1 MNGPVAAARADG
13 RTLLTEVESKQLLDG
28 AGIRVTQARLATD
41 SDDAVTAAE
50 EIGFPVV
57 LKIVSPEIA
66 HKSDVGGVALNLG
79 DAGAVRA
86 AHDAMMESVR
96 RAAPGASVEGVS
108 VQQMAEPGTEVI
120 IGTTT
125 DAQFGPVMMFGLG
138 GIFVE
143 VMKDVAFRIVPLEP
157 RDAKQI
163 VREIKGYPVLEGIR
177 GQPGAD
183 IEALERMILDVSSF
197 VWDHGEIAELDLNP
211 VIAYPDGAV
220 AVDARVVL
228 TEQGEQDEQDGQ

>member
-1 MNGPVAAARADG
+1 MTDPVAAARADG

-41 SDDAVTAAE
+41 ADDAVTAAE
-50 EIGFPVV
+50 AIGFPVV

-86 AHDAMMESVR
+86 ACDAMIESVR
-96 RAAPGASVEGVS
+96 QAAPGASVEGVS
-108 VQQMAEPGTEVI
+108 VQQMAAPGTEVI

-211 VIAYPDGAV
+211 VIAYPEGAV

-228 TEQGEQDEQDGQ
+228 TEQGEQDGR

>member
-1 MNGPVAAARADG
+1 MSDPVAAARADG

-28 AGIRVTQARLATD
+28 AGIRVTQARLATNA
-41 SDDAVTAAE
+41 DDAVTAAE

-57 LKIVSPEIA
+57 LKIVSTEIA

-79 DAGAVRA
+79 DAGAVRTA
-86 AHDAMMESVR
+86 YDAMMESVR
-96 RAAPGASVEGVS
+96 EAAPGASVEGVS
-108 VQQMAEPGTEVI
+108 VQQMAKPGTEVI

-163 VREIKGYPVLEGIR
+163 VREIKGFPVLEGIR

-228 TEQGEQDEQDGQ
+228 TEQGEQDGR